1 MRIKNQG
8 CKRVPVNKG
17 TTILYGQPFAYVVR
31 SVVRDERC
39 DHCLRSG
46 KLLKCSG
53 CQYVYYCGRNCQ
65 KESWPIHK
73 AECARLKKVSPKVLP
88 DAARLMAR
96 IIFKLNQGGADE
108 VGYYTDKNFRKFKDL
123 MSHYSDMKV
132 DAKRQEHFVML
143 YGVLL
148 QFLDETLMP
157 NIAELMGIYGRICT
171 NCFNILDVNMNTIGA
186 GIYLGASVMDHS
198 CKPNA
203 FAVFEGTTIVIRT
216 LTDLPSLDWSQNLY
230 KFYFAQ
236 VRISYI
242 DLLNSNKDRRE
253 ELHSSYYFWCDCERC
268 KKEEPMAEAAACP
281 NLSCDSPCSVEADKC
296 EKCDTKISVEFKET
310 FREVVDFTAHH
321 LEKMKTMAYLD
332 VSKICLKKQKG
343 VMHKFNIQHVRTLE
357 MAHIAAMNLEC
368 WEDAEFYGKELVP
381 GYLLYYGE
389 VHPLT
394 GLLYLTTGKMQ
405 LHLGKPKEALKALN
419 KASTVLMITHGD
431 KHSLVREELRPLLY
445 QAVMESNSDTHG
457 A

>member
-1 MRIKNQG
+1 MRIKNQR

-17 TTILYGQPFAYVVR
+17 TTILYGKPFAYVVR

-46 KLLKCSG
+46 KLLKCSS
-53 CQYVYYCGRNCQ
+53 CQYVYYCDRNCQ

-73 AECARLKKVSPKVLP
+73 TECTRLKKVSPKVLP

-96 IIFKLNQGGADE
+96 IILKLNQGGAEE
-108 VGYYTDKNFRKFKDL
+108 VGYYTEKNFRRFKDL
-123 MSHYSDMKV
+123 MSHYSDIKV
-132 DAKRQEHFVML
+132 DVKRMEHFTML
-143 YGVLL
+143 YGVLS
-148 QFLDETLMP
+148 QFLDETFMP

-171 NCFNILDVNMNTIGA
+171 NSFNILDINMNTIGV
-186 GIYLGASVMDHS
+186 GIYLGASVIDHS

-203 FAVFEGTTIVIRT
+203 VVVFEGTTIIVRT
-216 LTDLPSLDWSQNLY
+216 LTDLSSLDWSQI
-230 KFYFAQ
+230 
-236 VRISYI
+236 RISYV

-268 KKEEPMAEAAACP
+268 KKEEPMAEVAACP
-281 NLSCDSPCSVEADKC
+281 NLSCDSPCSIEADEC
-296 EKCDTKISVEFKET
+296 EKCNTEISVEFKET

-343 VMHKFNIQHVRTLE
+343 IMHKFNIQHVRTLE
-357 MAHIAAMNLEC
+357 MAHIAAMNLKC

-389 VHPLT
+389 IHPLT
-394 GLLYLTTGKMQ
+394 GLLYLTIGKIQ
-405 LHLGKPKEALKALN
+405 LHLEKPKEALQALTKAN
-419 KASTVLMITHGD
+419 TVLTITHGD
-431 KHSLVREELRPLLY
+431 KHSIMEEELRPLLY
-445 QAVMESNSDTHG
+445 QADMESNS

>member
-17 TTILYGQPFAYVVR
+17 TTILYGKPFAYVVR

-46 KLLKCSG
+46 KLLKCSS
-53 CQYVYYCGRNCQ
+53 CQYVYYCDRNCQ

-73 AECARLKKVSPKVLP
+73 AECTRLKKVSPKVLP

-96 IIFKLNQGGADE
+96 IILKLNQGGAEE
-108 VGYYTDKNFRKFKDL
+108 VGYYTEKNFRRFKDL
-123 MSHYSDMKV
+123 MSHYSDIKV
-132 DAKRQEHFVML
+132 DVKRMEHFTML
-143 YGVLL
+143 CGVLS
-148 QFLDETLMP
+148 QFLDETFMP

-171 NCFNILDVNMNTIGA
+171 NSFNILDINMNTIGV
-186 GIYLGASVMDHS
+186 GIYLGASVIDHS
-198 CKPNA
+198 CKPNVVV
-203 FAVFEGTTIVIRT
+203 VFEGTTIIVRT
-216 LTDLPSLDWSQNLY
+216 LTDLPSLDWSQASID
-230 KFYFAQ
+230 KDI
-236 VRISYI
+236 RISYV

-253 ELHSSYYFWCDCERC
+253 ELHSSYYFWCDCER
-268 KKEEPMAEAAACP
+268 
-281 NLSCDSPCSVEADKC
+281 
-296 EKCDTKISVEFKET
+296 F
-310 FREVVDFTAHH
+310 VDFTAHH

-343 VMHKFNIQHVRTLE
+343 IMHKFNIQHVRTLE
-357 MAHIAAMNLEC
+357 MAHIAAMNLKC

-389 VHPLT
+389 IHPLT
-394 GLLYLTTGKMQ
+394 GLLYLTVGKIQ
-405 LHLGKPKEALKALN
+405 LHLEKPKEAFQALTKAN
-419 KASTVLMITHGD
+419 TVLTITHGD
-431 KHSLVREELRPLLY
+431 KHSIVEEELRPLLY
-445 QAVMESNSDTHG
+445 QADMESNS

>member
-17 TTILYGQPFAYVVR
+17 TTILYGKPFAYVVR

-46 KLLKCSG
+46 KLLKCSN
-53 CQYVYYCGRNCQ
+53 CQYVYYCDRNCQ

-73 AECARLKKVSPKVLP
+73 AECTCLKKVSPKVLP

-96 IIFKLNQGGADE
+96 IILKLNQGGAEE
-108 VGYYTDKNFRKFKDL
+108 VGYYTEKNFRRFKDL
-123 MSHYSDMKV
+123 MSHYSDIKV
-132 DAKRQEHFVML
+132 DVKRMEHFTML
-143 YGVLL
+143 CGVLS
-148 QFLDETLMP
+148 QFLDETFMP

-171 NCFNILDVNMNTIGA
+171 NSFNILDINMNTIGV
-186 GIYLGASVMDHS
+186 GIYLGASVIDHS
-198 CKPNA
+198 CKPNVVV
-203 FAVFEGTTIVIRT
+203 VFEGTTIIVRT
-216 LTDLPSLDWSQNLY
+216 LTDLPSLDWSQASID
-230 KFYFAQ
+230 KDI
-236 VRISYI
+236 RISYV

-253 ELHSSYYFWCDCERC
+253 ELHSSYYFWCDCER
-268 KKEEPMAEAAACP
+268 
-281 NLSCDSPCSVEADKC
+281 
-296 EKCDTKISVEFKET
+296 F
-310 FREVVDFTAHH
+310 VDFTIHH

-343 VMHKFNIQHVRTLE
+343 IMHKFNIQHVRTLE
-357 MAHIAAMNLEC
+357 MAHIAAMNLKC

-389 VHPLT
+389 IHPLT
-394 GLLYLTTGKMQ
+394 GLLYLTVGKIQ
-405 LHLGKPKEALKALN
+405 LHLEKPKEAFQALTKAN
-419 KASTVLMITHGD
+419 TVLTITHGD
-431 KHSLVREELRPLLY
+431 KHSIVEEELRPLLY
-445 QAVMESNSDTHG
+445 QADMESNS